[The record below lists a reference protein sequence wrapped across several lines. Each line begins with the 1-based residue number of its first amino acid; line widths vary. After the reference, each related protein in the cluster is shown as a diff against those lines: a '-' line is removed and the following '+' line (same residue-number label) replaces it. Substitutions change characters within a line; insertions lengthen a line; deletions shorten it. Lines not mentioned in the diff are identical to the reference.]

1 MQTAPANWATYIA
14 NINHKKEYQVI
25 ISEKDGTNPV
35 TYGMES
41 IKAAS
46 IESALLADD
55 KWIGNCI
62 SRKLSIS
69 LINTVTVPR
78 MAKIA
83 INVRLVL
90 NGAYTDYMPLGT
102 WWVDERPS
110 GSLWVALTCYDAML
124 KTEQPFIDAELES
137 STWPIAMTDAVTEIC
152 TRIGVTLDSRTAI
165 LTGSDYV
172 VPYTND
178 LTMREVL
185 ENIGAAHGG
194 NWTITSEGKLRLIVL
209 SDAGATPVHAL
220 GQKIKSF
227 YSGDALTVSS
237 VTLNDDADNAFTAGD
252 STGYALNVDCL
263 YATQAIAD
271 ALCNTTNGTLYGVAY
286 KPFEAMQTYLDP
298 LAELGD
304 DVSVN
309 GISSVIF
316 TADISITSAYTAD
329 ISCPYE
335 QEVDH
340 EFPYLTAIERQAK
353 RTVKLNSSYYGTTIS
368 RTSGLVIDKLVND
381 VVTARAIFNSDTL
394 AMQALKNGVLTNC
407 VYFDPAIGKFV
418 FDGELSADVINA
430 LSAVITPN
438 LYADKATISELTV
451 DQLDTSVKIQN
462 YLKESTADVNYIKAV
477 GQIIQFITASVA
489 TAYGATRTSSGSW
502 DMASNQ
508 QTDTYYSIATVNNT
522 TGAISY
528 SGGAT
533 MSAWDAY
540 NSGRIYRAIDATSFY
555 KLTGKNALA
564 YVLYDVYTAGAVG
577 TNYEQAKNRNGDLL
591 YWTDETHVAATTD
604 ETAYPVYIYLYNEAV
619 KMGLSFYDDTGTYI
633 PRIVMGA
640 GTGTGDNDKLI
651 IYKPQDEAIIKYVRY
666 NGEETTISMSEF
678 VDAKMRRLT
687 SCAINKS
694 AGQVTVTM
702 EGESTPVTLTYSE
715 TATSMTFTWPD
726 GHTATVAIS

>member
-1 MQTAPANWATYIA
+1 MQTAPANWATYLA
-14 NINHKKEYQVI
+14 NVNHKKEYQAI
-25 ISEKDGTNPV
+25 ISEKDGTNPI

-41 IKAAS
+41 IKSAS

-102 WWVDERPS
+102 WWVDERPR
-110 GSLWVALTCYDAML
+110 GSLWVDLICYDAML

-137 STWPIAMTDAVTEIC
+137 GTWPITMADAVTEIC
-152 TRIGVTLDSRTAI
+152 TRIGVVLDSRTTI

-368 RTSGLVIDKLVND
+368 RKSGLVIDKLVND

-407 VYFDPAIGKFV
+407 VYFDAAIGKFV
-418 FDGELSADVINA
+418 FDGELSADVIQA
-430 LSAVITPN
+430 LSALITPN
-438 LYADKATISELTV
+438 LYAEKATIAELTV
-451 DQLDTSVKIQN
+451 DQLDTSTKVAK
-462 YLKESTADVNYIKAV
+462 YLASDTTDVNYIRAA
-477 GQIIQFITASVA
+477 GQTIQWVTAS
-489 TAYGATRTSSGSW
+489 
-502 DMASNQ
+502 
-508 QTDTYYSIATVNNT
+508 T
-522 TGAISY
+522 TGA
-528 SGGAT
+528 T
-533 MSAWDAY
+533 
-540 NSGRIYRAIDATSFY
+540 T
-555 KLTGKNALA
+555 
-564 YVLYDVYTAGAVG
+564 
-577 TNYEQAKNRNGDLL
+577 EQAVDRNSNPL
-591 YWTDETHVAATTD
+591 YWVDETHKASTTD
-604 ETAYPVYIYLYNEAV
+604 DTGLPVTVYVYTEAV
-619 KMGLSFYDDTGTYI
+619 KAEFSFYDDSGTYI

-651 IYKPQDEAIIKYVRY
+651 IYKPEDEAIIKYVRD
-666 NGEETTISMSEF
+666 NGEETTIRMSEF

-687 SCAINKS
+687 SCAINKGT
-694 AGQVTVTM
+694 GQVTVTM